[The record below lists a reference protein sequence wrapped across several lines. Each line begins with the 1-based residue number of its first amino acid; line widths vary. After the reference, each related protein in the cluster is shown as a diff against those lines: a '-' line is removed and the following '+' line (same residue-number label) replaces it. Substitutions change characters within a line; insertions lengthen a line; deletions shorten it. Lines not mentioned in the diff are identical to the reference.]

1 MSDEKVSVEKL
12 TRTYIKIRDRH
23 AQLSAKFKEEDEGL
37 KAQQDKVK
45 RALLDYCKEQ
55 DVESVRTSAGLFY
68 RSVKKRYWTS
78 DWESMHK
85 FILEHE
91 APEFLEKRLNQTA
104 VREFLE
110 ENPDI
115 LPPGLNVQSEY
126 TISIRRK

>member
-1 MSDEKVSVEKL
+1 VCSNRS
-12 TRTYIKIRDRH
+12 
-23 AQLSAKFKEEDEGL
+23 Q
-37 KAQQDKVK
+37 K
-45 RALLDYCKEQ
+45 R
-55 DVESVRTSAGLFY
+55 
-68 RSVKKRYWTS
+68 RYWTS

-104 VREFLE
+104 VKEFLE

-126 TISIRRK
+126 TISIRSK

>member
-1 MSDEKVSVEKL
+1 MEENTLNKL
-12 TRTYIKIRDRH
+12 TETYIKIRSKRTD
-23 AQLSAKFKEEDEGL
+23 LSSEFKKKDDGL
-37 KAQQDKVK
+37 KEQQDKIK
-45 RALLDYCKEQ
+45 AALLEYLKDN
-55 DVESVRTSAGLFY
+55 DINSVGTDAGMFY
-68 RSVKKRYWTS
+68 RSQKRRYWTS

-104 VREFLE
+104 VKEFLE

-126 TISIRRK
+126 TISIRSK

>member
-1 MSDEKVSVEKL
+1 MEDKDRLGKL
-12 TRTYIKIRDRH
+12 TKAYINIRARRTEI
-23 AQLSAKFKEEDEGL
+23 ASEFKKEDDGL
-37 KAQQDKVK
+37 KEQQDKIK
-45 RALLDYCKEQ
+45 ATLLEFCKENNI
-55 DVESVRTSAGLFY
+55 DSVRTEAGVFY
-68 RSVKKRYWTS
+68 RSQKRRYWTS

-104 VREFLE
+104 VKEFLE

-126 TISIRRK
+126 TISIRSK

>member
-1 MSDEKVSVEKL
+1 MEDNDRLGKL
-12 TRTYIKIRDRH
+12 TKAYINIRDRRTEI
-23 AQLSAKFKEEDEGL
+23 AAEFKKEDDGL
-37 KAQQDKVK
+37 KEQQDKIK
-45 RALLDYCKEQ
+45 ASLLEFCKENNI
-55 DVESVRTSAGLFY
+55 DSVRTEAGVFY
-68 RSVKKRYWTS
+68 RSQKRRYWTS

>member
-1 MSDEKVSVEKL
+1 VEDNDRLGKL
-12 TRTYIKIRDRH
+12 TKAYINIRDRRTEI
-23 AQLSAKFKEEDEGL
+23 AAEFKKEDDGL
-37 KAQQDKVK
+37 KEQQDKIK
-45 RALLDYCKEQ
+45 ATLLEFCKENNI
-55 DVESVRTSAGLFY
+55 DSVRTEAGVFY
-68 RSVKKRYWTS
+68 RSQKRRYWTS

-104 VREFLE
+104 VKEFLE

-126 TISIRRK
+126 TISIRSK